1 MAELTPQ
8 DMAAKL
14 LATGFERSGPSAA
27 TLSDPIAD
35 TPMVVT
41 LDQLRPYDHDP
52 RVTRNPAYAEIKASI
67 RERGLDAPP
76 AITRRPGEA
85 HYIIRN
91 GGNTRLAILREL
103 WSETK
108 EERFFR
114 IACLF
119 RPWPARGEI
128 VALTG
133 HLAENELRGG
143 LTFIERALGIEKA
156 REFYEQESGQALS
169 QSELARRLTAD
180 GYPVPQSHIS
190 RMNDAVRYLLPAIP
204 TLLYGGLG
212 RHQVDRL
219 AVLRK
224 ACERTWERRALGRTV
239 TVDFATLFQDVLTQF
254 DTQPDDFSPQRVQDE
269 LVGQMAELLEADY
282 DTLALEINDSES
294 RQRALTSEPAAPTP
308 PAAPVVPAGPPPPV
322 SAPRQPPASSV
333 PRDTTPVAP
342 SAPAATPPAPL
353 EAPEDQHGQRDERL
367 QGHIVTPAPTT
378 ERLQSIQRMV
388 ADQLGDK
395 LPDFEADALRA
406 IPVQVGGL
414 YPISDVWYIEP
425 SLDVP
430 DRLRVH
436 IAQFAREIGEEAAV
450 ADHIEASVGGI
461 GFVCVAPAVGQAE
474 AVPGVRRGG
483 VALLGTCA
491 ARLPPGHGLCAARLL
506 EEPFYLVGEAL
517 DEAAQPDHQG
527 ALQETV
533 TSKQL
538 TEGDVSQGM
547 QGKVRKILTMDLENP
562 SNRYLREPLAAL
574 GLIPAMELD
583 SYLALIELAKAG
595 IGPVLLP
602 AGLLALVGEQGTQ
615 ARPLPGLGRPLH
627 LVYRPN
633 SLKRDRIARLVQA
646 LQAHFRQLSALG

>member
-1 MAELTPQ
+1 MTDPTPQ
-8 DMAAKL
+8 DMVTKL
-14 LATGFERSGPSAA
+14 LAKGFERNGPSAA
-27 TLSDPIAD
+27 ALTDPIAD

-41 LDQLRPYDHDP
+41 LDELRPYEHDP
-52 RVTRNPAYAEIKASI
+52 RVTRNPAYEEIKTSI

-239 TVDFATLFQDVLTQF
+239 AVDFATLFQDVLTQF

-282 DTLALEINDSES
+282 DTLALEIDERES
-294 RQRALTSEPAAPTP
+294 RQRALTSEPA
-308 PAAPVVPAGPPPPV
+308 PVVPAAPSAPV
-322 SAPRQPPASSV
+322 SAPQQPPVSSG
-333 PRDTTPVAP
+333 PRDTTPV
-342 SAPAATPPAPL
+342 SPAASAAPPPASP
-353 EAPEDQHGQRDERL
+353 EAPQDQHGQRDERL

-406 IPVQVGGL
+406 IPVQAGGL

-461 GFVCVAPAVGQAE
+461 GFVCAAPVVGQAKALPAFAR
-474 AVPGVRRGG
+474 AVLTLLHVLSAAPPSANGVDR
-483 VALLGTCA
+483 
-491 ARLPPGHGLCAARLL
+491 ARLA
-506 EEPFYLVGEAL
+506 
-517 DEAAQPDHQG
+517 DE
-527 ALQETV
+527 
-533 TSKQL
+533 
-538 TEGDVSQGM
+538 
-547 QGKVRKILTMDLENP
+547 
-562 SNRYLREPLAAL
+562 LAAL
-574 GLIPAMELD
+574 LHGHGGSATRLSDA
-583 SYLALIELAKAG
+583 
-595 IGPVLLP
+595 
-602 AGLLALVGEQGTQ
+602 ALVKLFRLLRL
-615 ARPLPGLGRPLH
+615 AR
-627 LVYRPN
+627 
-633 SLKRDRIARLVQA
+633 RLLDLEAGVASQD
-646 LQAHFRQLSALG
+646 S

>member
-1 MAELTPQ
+1 MPARNFAAPTGRRRRTAVAELTPQ

-322 SAPRQPPASSV
+322 SAPQQPPASSV

-342 SAPAATPPAPL
+342 SASAATPPASP

-414 YPISDVWYIEP
+414 YPISDVWYVEP
-425 SLDVP
+425 GLDVP

-461 GFVCVAPAVGQAE
+461 GFVCAAPVVGQAKALPAFAR
-474 AVPGVRRGG
+474 AVLT
-483 VALLGTCA
+483 LLHVLSAAPPSANGLDR
-491 ARLPPGHGLCAARLL
+491 ARLA
-506 EEPFYLVGEAL
+506 
-517 DEAAQPDHQG
+517 DE
-527 ALQETV
+527 
-533 TSKQL
+533 
-538 TEGDVSQGM
+538 
-547 QGKVRKILTMDLENP
+547 
-562 SNRYLREPLAAL
+562 LAAL
-574 GLIPAMELD
+574 LHGHGGSATRLSDA
-583 SYLALIELAKAG
+583 
-595 IGPVLLP
+595 
-602 AGLLALVGEQGTQ
+602 ALVKLFRLLRL
-615 ARPLPGLGRPLH
+615 AR
-627 LVYRPN
+627 
-633 SLKRDRIARLVQA
+633 RLLDLEAGVASQD
-646 LQAHFRQLSALG
+646 S